1 MENPK
6 FKKLVDQLIEVKEDH
21 TWFNF
26 NLNQD
31 IPGYHYEISLYD
43 KGLYADIKIGDCTQY
58 NFILNVILNVDVIEK
73 IIMSAK
79 AGNIRE
85 SIIKEVKAMLDIT
98 TKLSDGAKLL
108 LEMN

>member
-1 MENPK
+1 
-6 FKKLVDQLIEVKEDH
+6 
-21 TWFNF
+21 
-26 NLNQD
+26 
-31 IPGYHYEISLYD
+31 
-43 KGLYADIKIGDCTQY
+43 
-58 NFILNVILNVDVIEK
+58 
-73 IIMSAK
+73 MSAK